1 MLTGLD
7 FLYICLGIGFLI
19 LVGIISL
26 TLYSLT
32 SFLLELKRVI
42 KEIKFMK
49 ANLKIRI
56 LSFIQKLIG
65 GGKSKG
71 QNLKKRVCNIIWSI
85 SNRSSYW
92 NSSSV
97 FF

>member
-65 GGKSKG
+65 GGE
-71 QNLKKRVCNIIWSI
+71 
-85 SNRSSYW
+85 SNG
-92 NSSSV
+92 
-97 FF
+97 